1 MSKRSKKQFMIK
13 ITKYLLASFAY
24 LFFLFV
30 ILYFTRSFF
39 SVNIEREELP
49 AEAFYHV
56 DYSVNVMDNSAYL
69 SLDRS
74 VYYMNYG
81 TGESLTEENYQKVGI
96 ASSFF
101 YEYFESV
108 INGDAISYR
117 SMLTDAYIDAFDPPE
132 KFTMQ
137 MLYDIQVNQSHGLST
152 TSYKGETV
160 NVYHFSVSY
169 KIFENNGTFRRDVA
183 SNQAVTQYYDLVYYN
198 GKMLLNGISNNVVI
212 NENRL
217 EVIGKRQTMVS
228 WIVIGSYVF
237 VSVIVLVVVYRIKR
251 KPAIDD
257 KNIKEKR

>member
-1 MSKRSKKQFMIK
+1 MSKRSKKRVLIK
-13 ITKYLLASFAY
+13 TIKYFLASFAY

-30 ILYFTRSFF
+30 AIYFTRSFF
-39 SVNIEREELP
+39 ADKIQREELP
-49 AEAFYHV
+49 AEAFYPA
-56 DYSVNVMDNSAYL
+56 DYSVDIMDNSAYL

-81 TGESLTEENYQKVGI
+81 TGEPLTEENFQKVGI

-101 YEYFESV
+101 YEYFDSV
-108 INGDAISYR
+108 INGDALSYR
-117 SMLTDAYIDAFDPPE
+117 AMLTDEYIDAFDPPE

-183 SNQAVTQYYDLVYYN
+183 SNQAVTQYYDLVYYK
-198 GKMLLNGISNNVVI
+198 GEMLLDGIRDSVVV
-212 NENRL
+212 NENHLSEIEDR
-217 EVIGKRQTMVS
+217 KTMVS
-228 WIVIGSYVF
+228 WIVIGSYIF
-237 VSVIVLVVVYRIKR
+237 VSVIVFVIVYRIKR
-251 KPAIDD
+251 KTAIDN
-257 KNIKEKR
+257 KNNEEKR